1 MNCANHIQT
10 PAAAYCR
17 TCGKPLCTNCTRPV
31 MGVIYCENCL
41 AEKVSGT
48 APPQTPYQQVMDQG
62 LGVRVPPGPSTGPNP
77 ALAGILG
84 AIPFGVGAVYNGQ
97 YAKGLAHLIVFTLLV
112 AGCNAGG
119 DVLPVIC
126 GFGIAFFVVYQIVDA
141 VRSAKAIQMG
151 QPAPDPFGLAQTFGA
166 GEKVDTTKVPTAA
179 IVLIGLGVLFLLHTM
194 GGWFFNL
201 DRFWPVIL
209 IGLGIWL
216 FARRWGVIGQSSGQY
231 GGVRCRRGS
240 FVGPAVL
247 VTVGTLSLIENLD
260 GPGWG
265 RTWPVLLL
273 VIGLAKLLQGRASSP
288 GGGEAPPMQG
298 GTGPTG
304 VAPGEVQP
312 PSSEVR
318 NG

>member
-1 MNCANHIQT
+1 
-10 PAAAYCR
+10 
-17 TCGKPLCTNCTRPV
+17 
-31 MGVIYCENCL
+31 
-41 AEKVSGT
+41 
-48 APPQTPYQQVMDQG
+48 
-62 LGVRVPPGPSTGPNP
+62 VPPAPGSGPNP

-84 AIPFGVGAVYNGQ
+84 AIPFGVGAIYCGQ
-97 YAKGLAHLIVFTLLV
+97 YAKGLAHMIIFTLLV
-112 AGCNAGG
+112 WGANTAHGG
-119 DVLPVIC
+119 LDVAF
-126 GFGIAFFVVYQIVDA
+126 GFGIAFFVFYQIFDA

-247 VTVGTLSLIENLD
+247 VTVGALSLIENLD

-288 GGGEAPPMQG
+288 SGGDAPPMQG
-298 GTGPTG
+298 GSGPTG
-304 VAPGEVQP
+304 VASGEVQP

>member
-1 MNCANHIQT
+1 MNCANH
-10 PAAAYCR
+10 PDAAVAQYCR
-17 TCGKPLCTNCTRPV
+17 TCGKPLCANCTRAV
-31 MGVIYCENCL
+31 HGVTYCESCL
-41 AEKVSGT
+41 AARLEGVQ
-48 APPQTPYQQVMDQG
+48 PPQQGMDQG
-62 LGVRVPPGPSTGPNP
+62 LKVPPTPGSGPNP

-84 AIPFGVGAVYNGQ
+84 AIPFGVGAIYCGQ
-97 YAKGLAHLIVFTLLV
+97 YAKGLAHMIIFTLLV
-112 AGCNAGG
+112 WGANTAHGG
-119 DVLPVIC
+119 LDVAF
-126 GFGIAFFVVYQIVDA
+126 GFGIAFFVFYQIFDA
-141 VRSAKAIQMG
+141 VRSANAIQMG
-151 QPAPDPFGLAQTFGA
+151 QPAHDPFGLAQTFGA

-247 VTVGTLSLIENLD
+247 VTVGSLSLIENLD

-273 VIGLAKLLQGRASSP
+273 VIGLAKLLQGRTSSP
-288 GGGEAPPMQG
+288 SGGDAPPMQG
-298 GTGPTG
+298 GSGPTG
-304 VAPGEVQP
+304 VASGEVQP